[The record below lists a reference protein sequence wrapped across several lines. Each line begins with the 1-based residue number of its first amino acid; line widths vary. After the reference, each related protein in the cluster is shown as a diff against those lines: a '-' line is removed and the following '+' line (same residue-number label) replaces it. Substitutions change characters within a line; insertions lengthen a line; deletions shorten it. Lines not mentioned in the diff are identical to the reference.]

1 MCIISFNL
9 HRNLDTR
16 QAYFAPSY
24 QGGNWDPKKFLCLSN
39 ITQLGSGR
47 VVPIN
52 FCHFLSPRGTAR
64 SPQSGQRYLPGAFPA
79 KGRSF
84 EKYLAASAKSLSTTI
99 VEFPISGPNHC
110 KSNPE
115 TPNPLPPHPQPRGPL
130 QQMEKSVVQSKVW
143 CTRQNSEG
151 MIAWLSGWAVF
162 PLGVSLSVNEVH

>member
-115 TPNPLPPHPQPRGPL
+115 TPNPLPPPTPNRVAPCNRWRNLWFRAKFDARGKTVK
-130 QQMEKSVVQSKVW
+130 EW
-143 CTRQNSEG
+143 
-151 MIAWLSGWAVF
+151 
-162 PLGVSLSVNEVH
+162 